1 MSSSIS
7 SLSYGQLNAYERL
20 IESFSAAVEGA
31 GGRLRVPDV
40 PLRSCFTP
48 QGTASV
54 EFKRCL
60 YLRDCPC
67 KKKSSGQRMDI
78 AISVCEEITPSCW
91 SLDRSTVYVNY
102 FFVKGTEATLVQA
115 LHYDFFPGGQAGH
128 PFFHAH
134 LTAELICLAEFH
146 DLGVELQQDVAEVP
160 IITRIPTSDMTLAS
174 VLYCLAADHLE
185 PTIFAKFAKDVQ
197 AIENKLP
204 TLRFDALKESLEG
217 NRDHFKSSHWF
228 AHMLKWERETA
239 DARTQIVKRRQAHG
253 KGRSKPAAKA
263 KVRR

>member
-1 MSSSIS
+1 MSSSGS

-20 IESFSAAVEGA
+20 IESFSAAVEDA
-31 GGRLRVPDV
+31 GGRLKVPDV

-54 EFKRCL
+54 KFKRCL

-67 KKKSSGQRMDI
+67 KKKPSGQRMDI
-78 AISVCEEITPSCW
+78 AISVCEEITPNCW

-102 FFVKGTEATLVQA
+102 FFVEGQEATLVQA

-128 PFFHAH
+128 PFFHVH

-146 DLGVELQQDVAEVP
+146 DLGVELQREVGEIP

-185 PTIFAKFAKDVQ
+185 PAIFEKFAKDVH
-197 AIENKLP
+197 AIEGKLP

-228 AHMLKWERETA
+228 AHMLKKERGTS
-239 DARTQIVKRRQAHG
+239 DGRTQTIERRQAP
-253 KGRSKPAAKA
+253 GRRRQKPPAKA
-263 KVRR
+263 KVIR